1 METLIL
7 SCVIVDDEPMA
18 LNLVE
23 SYVDK
28 TPFLKLKK
36 KCGSAIEAVE
46 YLQNEN
52 VDVLFLDIQMPDLT
66 GLELSKM
73 VSKDTRIIFTTAF
86 DQYALEGFKVEALDY
101 LLKPFDYAEFLTAAN
116 KARTWFNLL
125 HVSSTS
131 KNAHKILTDSSDK
144 KEFLFVKSEYKQ
156 LRIKLSDVLY
166 FEGLKDYI
174 KIWLKDNPKPILTLM
189 SLKSLE
195 EELPKSEFM
204 RVHRSFIVSLKNIEV
219 IERSQIIINKQRITV
234 SEQYKPTF
242 LEFINQNSLNN

>member
-1 METLIL
+1 MSDLKI

-23 SYVDK
+23 SYVKK
-28 TPFLKLKK
+28 TPFLQLKK
-36 KCGSAIEAVE
+36 KCSSAIEAME
-46 YLQNEN
+46 FIKEQP
-52 VDVLFLDIQMPDLT
+52 VDLLFLDIQMPDLT
-66 GLELSKM
+66 GIEFSKM
-73 VSKDTRIIFTTAF
+73 LPKNTRVIFTTAF

-101 LLKPFDYAEFLTAAN
+101 LLKPFDYAEFLVAAN
-116 KARTWFNLL
+116 KARTWFDMVKGSKESI
-125 HVSSTS
+125 VS
-131 KNAHKILTDSSDK
+131 DE

-156 LRIKLSDVLY
+156 LRIKLADVLY

-174 KIWLKDNPKPILTLM
+174 KIWMKDNPKPILTLM

-195 EELPKSEFM
+195 QELPEAQFM

-234 SEQYKPTF
+234 SDQYKSKF
-242 LEFINQNSLNN
+242 LSFINKNSL

>member
-23 SYVDK
+23 SYVNK
-28 TPFLKLKK
+28 TPFLNLIK
-36 KCGSAIEAVE
+36 KCSSAIEAME
-46 YLQNEN
+46 YLQNET
-52 VDVLFLDIQMPDLT
+52 VDLLFLDIQMPDLT
-66 GLELSKM
+66 GLEFSKM
-73 VSKDTRIIFTTAF
+73 IPKQTRIIFTTAF

-125 HVSSTS
+125 KGSSQDQVKKAST
-131 KNAHKILTDSSDK
+131 DK

-156 LRIKLSDVLY
+156 LRIKLADVQY

-174 KIWLKDNPKPILTLM
+174 KIWLKDNSKPILTLM

-195 EELPKSEFM
+195 EELPKDDFM

-219 IERSQIIINKQRITV
+219 VERSQIIINKQRITV
-234 SEQYKPTF
+234 SEQYKPKF
-242 LEFINQNSLNN
+242 LEFINQNSLSN

>member
-1 METLIL
+1 MSNLKIT
-7 SCVIVDDEPMA
+7 CVIVDDEPMA

-28 TPFLKLKK
+28 TPFLLLKK
-36 KCGSAIEAVE
+36 KCSSAIEALE
-46 YLQNEN
+46 FLKTEP
-52 VDVLFLDIQMPDLT
+52 VDLLFLDIQMPDLT
-66 GLELSKM
+66 GIEFSKM
-73 VSKDTRIIFTTAF
+73 LPKDTRVIFTTAF

-101 LLKPFDYAEFLTAAN
+101 LLKPFDYAEFLAAAN
-116 KARTWFNLL
+116 KASTWFSL
-125 HVSSTS
+125 VKGKQQTMISQ
-131 KNAHKILTDSSDK
+131 KE

-156 LRIKLSDVLY
+156 LRIKLTDVLY

-174 KIWLKDNPKPILTLM
+174 KIWLKDNPKPVLTLM

-195 EELPKSEFM
+195 EELPNTQFM

-234 SEQYKPTF
+234 SEQYKGKFTNY
-242 LEFINQNSLNN
+242 INSNSLNL